1 MLPDGFD
8 DIPPGAELASV
19 LDSLDWSQ
27 LSDHDLIR
35 AMQAQQR
42 QISHY
47 QAGLSWSMNEVTQRY
62 QRPYREDSFDFH
74 DAQQGAAAEIGCA
87 LHLTRRAAESETGFS
102 VALVRWRPKV
112 FEAMLFGRIDTR
124 RARIL
129 VEATLQVSEPV
140 AEAMIDELLDTAATL
155 TTSQLKAKTRKIII
169 DDDPDAALDR
179 YVSSVEDRRVV
190 VQAND
195 SGTAN
200 LCGLDMAPQDAVSIK
215 RYLHREALKFRNDGD
230 QRSMDQLRCDIFVD
244 LLKRRYKGKKATRA
258 DFGNLT
264 VTGTAETFTGAS
276 DESAELHGFGPVL
289 ADIAR
294 QIVEHQEHAERR
306 WALIDPDTKQPIDGG
321 ITRRRPTVAQR
332 RRAEIMHPTCIHPGC
347 RQPSVDCDIDHRI
360 LFSDQPVTCTCELGP
375 MCRHHHVIRHKYGW
389 SYDLVDGGDFIFTSP
404 FGHCYTTSGKPA
416 PVAQPP

>member
-1 MLPDGFD
+1 MLPSDFEE
-8 DIPPGAELASV
+8 IPPGAELASV

-47 QAGLSWSMNEVTQRY
+47 QAGLSWSMNEVTRRY

-74 DAQQGAAAEIGCA
+74 EAQQGAAAEIGCA

-140 AEAMIDELLDTAATL
+140 AAAMIDELLDTAATL
-155 TTSQLKAKTRKIII
+155 TTSQLRAKTRKVII
-169 DDDPDAALDR
+169 DADPDAALDR
-179 YVSSVEDRRVV
+179 YVSSIGDRRVV

-200 LCGLDMAPQDAVSIK
+200 LCGLDIAPQDAVSIK
-215 RYLHREALKFRNDGD
+215 RYLASGGTQAQE
-230 QRSMDQLRCDIFVD
+230 QR
-244 LLKRRYKGKKATRA
+244 
-258 DFGNLT
+258 
-264 VTGTAETFTGAS
+264 
-276 DESAELHGFGPVL
+276 
-289 ADIAR
+289 
-294 QIVEHQEHAERR
+294 
-306 WALIDPDTKQPIDGG
+306 
-321 ITRRRPTVAQR
+321 
-332 RRAEIMHPTCIHPGC
+332 
-347 RQPSVDCDIDHRI
+347 
-360 LFSDQPVTCTCELGP
+360 
-375 MCRHHHVIRHKYGW
+375 
-389 SYDLVDGGDFIFTSP
+389 
-404 FGHCYTTSGKPA
+404 
-416 PVAQPP
+416 